1 MRVKLFVGNLP
12 WRMTS
17 EDLGNTFADHG
28 EVVSARVVI
37 DRDTQRSRGFG
48 FVEREVDNVEDV
60 ISATN
65 GLEVAGRQLRVNES
79 DEKPGF
85 GAGAG
90 APRRGPRDDNRY

>member
-1 MRVKLFVGNLP
+1 M
-12 WRMTS
+12 
-17 EDLGNTFADHG
+17 
-28 EVVSARVVI
+28 
-37 DRDTQRSRGFG
+37 
-48 FVEREVDNVEDV
+48 EVDNVEDV

>member
-17 EDLGNTFADHG
+17 EELSDAFAPHG
-28 EVVSARVVI
+28 EVISARIVI

-48 FVEREVDNVEDV
+48 FVEMEVDNVEDV
-60 ISATN
+60 SQATN
-65 GLEVAGRQLRVNES
+65 GLETFGRPLRVNES

-85 GAGAG
+85 DR
-90 APRRGPRDDNRY
+90 PRRSSRDDNRY

>member
-28 EVVSARVVI
+28 EVYSARVVI
-37 DRDTQRSRGFG
+37 DRETQRSRGFG
-48 FVEREVDNVEDV
+48 FVEMEVDNVEQV
-60 ISATN
+60 IEATN
-65 GLEVAGRQLRVNES
+65 GLEVQGRQLRVNES

-85 GAGAG
+85 GGNNG
-90 APRRGPRDDNRY
+90 PRRAPRDDNRY

>member
-17 EDLGNTFADHG
+17 EDLGETFQQYG

-37 DRDTQRSRGFG
+37 DRETQRSRGFG
-48 FVEREVDNVEDV
+48 FVEMEVDNVASV
-60 ISATN
+60 IEATN
-65 GLEVAGRQLRVNES
+65 GLEVFGRPLRVNES

-85 GAGAG
+85 ER
-90 APRRGPRDDNRY
+90 PRRSREDNRY